1 MDLGVDV
8 CFLPTGT
15 VGTVAEP
22 YELFGQLIPLILVA
36 IKIVEHPRGRQYLVA
51 LLKSDVVLVEI
62 PVHHLPMGIF
72 LLLMNLLPVLSVPR
86 GKLFL
91 GNLVLQ
97 LQGTISSRRRQQMS
111 FYVCTDFGNDSFNRE
126 GSV

>member
-15 VGTVAEP
+15 VGAVAEP
-22 YELFGQLIPLILVA
+22 YELFGQLIPLILVT
-36 IKIVEHPRGRQYLVA
+36 IEVVEHSRGGQQLIA
-51 LLKSDVVLVEI
+51 LLESDVVLVEI

-91 GNLVLQ
+91 GNLVFQ
-97 LQGTISSRRRQQMS
+97 LQGTVSKFLIIK
-111 FYVCTDFGNDSFNRE
+111 
-126 GSV
+126 

>member
-22 YELFGQLIPLILVA
+22 YELFGQLIPLILVT
-36 IKIVEHPRGRQYLVA
+36 IEVVEHSRGGQHLIA
-51 LLKSDVVLVEI
+51 LLESDVVLVEI
-62 PVHHLPMGIF
+62 PVHHLPMGLFF
-72 LLLMNLLPVLSVPR
+72 LFVNLLPILSVPF
-86 GKLFL
+86 GKLLF
-91 GNLVLQ
+91 GNLVFQ
-97 LQGTISSRRRQQMS
+97 LQVAISSRRKQQMS
-111 FYVCTDFGNDSFNRE
+111 FYVSTDFSNDSFNRE